1 MITFIELRLHI
12 KYFMSIKK
20 HNSKL
25 LVNKILTKNVAG
37 DNQYVSRDII
47 NIITNQKNKVL

>member
-1 MITFIELRLHI
+1 
-12 KYFMSIKK
+12 
-20 HNSKL
+20 

-37 DNQYVSRDII
+37 DNKYVSRDII

>member
-1 MITFIELRLHI
+1 MHI

-20 HNSKL
+20 HNSKI

-37 DNQYVSRDII
+37 DNKYVSRDII
-47 NIITNQKNKVL
+47 NIITNQKKKVL